1 MKRLSFLFGLF
12 CILFSPALASAG
24 NLEAIQACLL
34 SWKDQPFDG
43 QNPTYRTVSGKFK
56 IFGIGEDINESVPT
70 EEPELVLI
78 QPNVSIMTGSSMTLM
93 NPNGWYCLS
102 SKVNVMASTTI
113 NVHCNAHL
121 ASSKDGTTVLG
132 GGDDKGVTVLGKATI
147 NRVGC
152 E

>member
-1 MKRLSFLFGLF
+1 MKRFTFLSVLF
-12 CILFSPALASAG
+12 CIFFLPALASAG
-24 NLEAIQACLL
+24 NLEAVQACLL
-34 SWKDQPFDG
+34 SWKEHPFNG

-56 IFGIGEDINESVPT
+56 IFGIGEDINESVAT
-70 EEPELVLI
+70 DDPELVLI
-78 QPNVSIMTGSSMTLM
+78 LPNVSVMTGSSMTLT

-102 SKVNVMASTTI
+102 SKVNVMSSTTI
-113 NVHCNAHL
+113 NLHCNAKL

-147 NRVGC
+147 NQVGC